1 MDAAW
6 LSAEKRNAV
15 QLYFTK
21 AFRSVYDERESLSRA
36 CNSRVVRGLPDSGQ
50 YGFLAHHQTVA
61 IQSLPVLQDSVLA

>member
-21 AFRSVYDERESLSRA
+21 AFRSVYDERESLSR
-36 CNSRVVRGLPDSGQ
+36 VVQGLPDSGQ
-50 YGFLAHHQTVA
+50 YGFLAHYQTVA
-61 IQSLPVLQDSVLA
+61 IQSLPVLQDSMLA